1 MIYGKSLPRQIGIIV
16 AITNAII
23 TGLGKRRVREN
34 KRYRQKERERGGG
47 ICGKTGREKKGDAT
61 D

>member
-23 TGLGKRRVREN
+23 TGLGKRRVRE
-34 KRYRQKERERGGG
+34 RDRERVRDIDRKKGGG
-47 ICGKTGREKKGDAT
+47 G
-61 D
+61 